1 MTARV
6 LTVGETMAL
15 VDPAGP
21 IAYGCSLTLRMAGAE
36 SNVAI
41 ALRRLG
47 VGVRWVSRLGSDPL
61 GDLIADTLAGEGV
74 DTSLVHRDPDA
85 PTGMFIKLRTV
96 ASTSVQYYRA
106 GSAASR
112 LRIDDV
118 PDTALD
124 GIELVHLTGITM
136 ALSASAR
143 ETVVD
148 VARRARARE
157 VRVVFDPNWRPALW
171 GSSEEAASVFDEILP
186 YVDWVLCG
194 AAEGRILFGGTTPA
208 ETIAEIR
215 ARGATDAVV
224 RIGVGGAQLLG
235 PAGAITVAPAA
246 IVDVVDEI
254 GAGDAFAAGFEF
266 GLLEALTPHEAVVQ
280 ANKMAAAALSGT
292 GDWETLPSLEDLTS
306 RPA

>member
-194 AAEGRILFGGTTPA
+194 AAEGRIPSA
-208 ETIAEIR
+208 ERRPRRRRSRRSAPEVPPTRSYVSEW
-215 ARGATDAVV
+215 GAPNCSVLPV
-224 RIGVGGAQLLG
+224 RSRSRRRRSSTWSTKSG
-235 PAGAITVAPAA
+235 PA
-246 IVDVVDEI
+246 
-254 GAGDAFAAGFEF
+254 
-266 GLLEALTPHEAVVQ
+266 
-280 ANKMAAAALSGT
+280 MRS
-292 GDWETLPSLEDLTS
+292 LPGSNSVCS
-306 RPA
+306 RR

>member
-1 MTARV
+1 
-6 LTVGETMAL
+6 MAL
-15 VDPAGP
+15 VDPGGP

-47 VGVRWVSRLGSDPL
+47 FGVRWVSRLGSDPL
-61 GDLIADTLAGEGV
+61 GDLIADTLASEGV
-74 DTSLVHRDPDA
+74 DISLVLRDPDA
-85 PTGMFIKLRTV
+85 PTGLFIKLRTV
-96 ASTSVQYYRA
+96 TSTTVQYYRA

-112 LRIDDV
+112 LRTDDV

-148 VARRARARE
+148 VARRARARKAM
-157 VRVVFDPNWRPALW
+157 VVFDPNWRPALW
-171 GSSEEAASVFDEILP
+171 ATSDEAASAFDEILP
-186 YVDWVLCG
+186 FADWVLCG
-194 AAEGRILFGGTTPA
+194 AEEGRILFGGATPA
-208 ETIAEIR
+208 GTIAEIR
-215 ARGATDAVV
+215 ARGAGDAVV
-224 RIGVGGAQLLG
+224 RIGAGGAQLLG
-235 PAGAITVAPAA
+235 PAGAITVAPATT
-246 IVDVVDEI
+246 VDVIDEV

-266 GLLEALTPHEAVVQ
+266 GLLQALPPREAVVE
-280 ANKMAAAALSGT
+280 ANRMAAAALTGT
-292 GDWETLPSLEDLTS
+292 GDWETLPSLVARTS

>member
-1 MTARV
+1 
-6 LTVGETMAL
+6 MAL
-15 VDPAGP
+15 VDPGGP

-61 GDLIADTLAGEGV
+61 GDLIADTLAAEGV
-74 DTSLVHRDPDA
+74 DTSLVFRDPDA
-85 PTGMFIKLRTV
+85 PTGLFIKLRTV
-96 ASTSVQYYRA
+96 SATTVQYYRA

-112 LRIDDV
+112 LRTGDV

-136 ALSASAR
+136 ALSASAH

-148 VARRARARE
+148 VARRARARKT
-157 VRVVFDPNWRPALW
+157 RVVFDPNWRPALW
-171 GSSEEAASVFDEILP
+171 ATSDEAASAFNEILP
-186 YVDWVLCG
+186 YADWVLCG
-194 AAEGRILFGGTTPA
+194 AEEGRILFGGTTPA
-208 ETIAEIR
+208 ETIAKIR
-215 ARGATDAVV
+215 ARGAGDAVV
-224 RIGVGGAQLLG
+224 RIGAGGAQLLG

-246 IVDVVDEI
+246 MVDVVDEI

-266 GLLEALTPHEAVVQ
+266 GLLQALPPREAVVE
-280 ANKMAAAALSGT
+280 ANRIAAAALTGT
-292 GDWETLPSLEDLTS
+292 GDWETLPSLGAHSS